1 MKEVGRSAVESKFKV
16 AVEETVINY
25 YVVEADDEQ
34 DAMDNYME
42 GVHVSIK
49 RCYFSKPKNEE
60 VLWVEEVV

>member
-34 DAMDNYME
+34 DAEENYME
-42 GVHVSIK
+42 GVCVST
-49 RCYFSKPKNEE
+49 KPKQEE

>member
-34 DAMDNYME
+34 DAMDSYME
-42 GVHVSIK
+42 GVCVSV
-49 RCYFSKPKNEE
+49 KPKNEE
-60 VLWVEEVV
+60 ILWVEEVV

>member
-1 MKEVGRSAVESKFKV
+1 MNEVGRNAVESKFKV

-42 GVHVSIK
+42 GDHVGT
-49 RCYFSKPKNEE
+49 KPKNEE
-60 VLWVEEVV
+60 ILWVEEVV

>member
-34 DAMDNYME
+34 DAMENYME
-42 GVHVSIK
+42 GVCVSV
-49 RCYFSKPKNEE
+49 KPKNEE
-60 VLWVEEVV
+60 IIWVKEVV